1 MNHSPIM
8 EKGFYKPVKLWAT
21 LCKAIQSGWVKMD
34 SSNKMWST
42 GGGNVKPL
50 QYFCLNNSMNK
61 DFDYVDHNKLLKIF
75 QEMDYQTTLPVFWE
89 ACMQV
94 KNQQLEPDMEQ

>member
-8 EKGFYKPVKLWAT
+8 EKGFHKPVKLWAT

-42 GGGNVKPL
+42 GGNVKPL
-50 QYFCLNNSMNK
+50 KYFCLKNPMNK
-61 DFDYVDHNKLLKIF
+61 DFDYVDHKKLLKIL
-75 QEMDYQTTLPVFWE
+75 QEMEYQTTLPVFWE